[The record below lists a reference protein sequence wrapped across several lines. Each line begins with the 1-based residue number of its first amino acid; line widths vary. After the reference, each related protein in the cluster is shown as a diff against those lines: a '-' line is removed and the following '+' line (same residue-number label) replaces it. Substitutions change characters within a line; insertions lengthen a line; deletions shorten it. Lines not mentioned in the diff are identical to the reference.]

1 MPGAS
6 LLFPQTATFHYDFSP
21 LELKILC
28 PEVNM
33 KYLLAIAVSLVVI
46 ACGCKV
52 SKPGSMEGKVMNEV
66 KQKITVGGKDDQ
78 NQAPDTQAS
87 IDEGKEH
94 FGHHCQICHGLDGQ
108 NTGVPFA
115 MQMSPPVADLKSKDV
130 QDYTDGQ
137 LHWII
142 VNGVN
147 PSGMPAWKGILEED
161 EMWKI
166 VRYLRH
172 LPEKG
177 SLGIPEVFKEEQEE
191 HQEMKSG
198 ARAPEHH
205 HHH

>member
-1 MPGAS
+1 
-6 LLFPQTATFHYDFSP
+6 
-21 LELKILC
+21 
-28 PEVNM
+28 M
-33 KYLLAIAVSLVVI
+33 KRSLAIVVCVVLI
-46 ACGCKV
+46 GIGCKV
-52 SKPGSMEGKVMNEV
+52 SRPGSVESKVMTEV
-66 KQKITVGGKDDQ
+66 KQKVTIGGKDDQ
-78 NQAPDTQAS
+78 NPVPDTQAN

-115 MQMSPPVADLKSKDV
+115 QQMSPPVADLKAKDV

-142 VNGVN
+142 VNGIN

-177 SLGIPEVFKEEQEE
+177 TMGIPEVFKQEQKE
-191 HQEMKSG
+191 HQEMNSG
-198 ARAPEHH
+198 GHPHQQREAHH
-205 HHH
+205 H

>member
-1 MPGAS
+1 MR
-6 LLFPQTATFHYDFSP
+6 
-21 LELKILC
+21 
-28 PEVNM
+28 
-33 KYLLAIAVSLVVI
+33 YLLAIAVSLLVI

-52 SKPGSMEGKVMNEV
+52 SKPGSMEDKVMSEV
-66 KQKITVGGKDDQ
+66 KQKITIGGKDDQ

-94 FGHHCQICHGLDGQ
+94 FGHHCQICHGLDAQ

-142 VNGVN
+142 VNGIN

-177 SLGIPEVFKEEQEE
+177 SLGIPEIFKEEQEE

-198 ARAPEHH
+198 AHAPAQHH
-205 HHH
+205 HH

>member
-1 MPGAS
+1 
-6 LLFPQTATFHYDFSP
+6 
-21 LELKILC
+21 
-28 PEVNM
+28 M
-33 KYLLAIAVSLVVI
+33 KRTLAVLVCIVFGSIA
-46 ACGCKV
+46 CKV
-52 SKPGSMEGKVMNEV
+52 SHPGSVENKVMTEV
-66 KQKITVGGKDDQ
+66 KQKVTVGGKDDQ
-78 NQAPDTQAS
+78 NPVPDAQSS

-115 MQMSPPVADLKSKDV
+115 QQMSPPVADLKSTDV
-130 QDYTDGQ
+130 QGYTDGQ

-142 VNGVN
+142 VNGIN
-147 PSGMPAWKGILEED
+147 PSGMPAWKGILEDD

-177 SLGIPEVFKEEQEE
+177 SLGIPEVFKEEEEE

-198 ARAPEHH
+198 HQHQHTEAHH
-205 HHH
+205 H